1 MSWPVGPSVDEFC
14 RDTGDDS
21 AQQHSDGVSADRDG
35 VGGGA
40 HARDVHADGASNDEP
55 EEPHDPWASAA
66 WSGGQDSWRGHSG
79 WEERDQ
85 WKSWEDHHWHQGAQG
100 WQDRRNSYGGTWG
113 STSTGSVSAQG
124 PPSWDPDPQESA
136 REAWRSRGGNAMPGG
151 WQPQKLGHDLTGPP
165 RTSEVPRGPSEK
177 MVVPSFSGAVESG
190 SEDIGASARS
200 YMRQIAAWRRM
211 TRIEPSRQALTLY
224 QHLSG
229 KAWIDAERL
238 DVDKLAGDD
247 GMEYFLGWVT
257 DRYLDVQVTQVG
269 RSLGDFFRRLRRQQG
284 QSIRDYMSDFDRALA
299 RLQECGCH
307 LPDIASA
314 WVFVD
319 RMTLDES
326 QELNLLASV
335 QNEYN
340 LKRLQQAAIVQ
351 DRNLRKPWEAKGA
364 QPQRP
369 DRGLKWWGRKPQQA
383 NLAEDGFDDI
393 DDYGDGYQDAQSEG
407 VPEHVAE
414 ELYTS
419 YMAHESAKQRYKEIS
434 KLRGSDPEG
443 MKQLAADRLKQ
454 AKAKSFCAGCRRKGH
469 WHLDPECPLNQPG
482 GGSGNAGANPGGSS
496 RPTGPTAAAT
506 RKDDDPKVKS
516 NYPCQLVYV
525 TWDLDEK
532 VPTSNLTA
540 ITDTACSRSVAGI
553 PWVEK
558 YMAEAKRVGYLP
570 QVVDCKDSYKF
581 GASRI
586 FDSTYA
592 VVVSFTVGES
602 IILLRVAVVNGDLPL
617 LVSRPALAQMGMVMD
632 VEENSACFKRLN
644 VRDLKL
650 LSTETGH
657 PALPVRPFC
666 VSAATIK
673 SCDWKERE
681 LLIVPKMQQYTAYM
695 VSAGVHVG
703 ECEGDVCHVGPPPLL
718 PGLSFEDSRGPE
730 AVPGPK
736 VFYPKKIS
744 IEAYNLLT
752 SDKVTSFSF
761 IGYMLSLGGRS
772 LIPVDGR
779 RRMLNRSL
787 LFSMSSGPFGQHRV
801 LLAKHS
807 ESFLKCTIS
816 GRALEANLHSRCCG
830 SEELLL
836 VEPSSP
842 PVLLARPL
850 MASRS
855 SLLTAPAVTKQ
866 KGLWDLRRDELL
878 MEAEARGLTIHEKWT
893 VPEIRSIIQEDMKRG
908 APATE
913 VVTGETVPLT
923 KMTIKDLENALEA
936 SGIAIPEKANKGML
950 MRMLRDQ
957 GGRGPQTVLAFG
969 RFKGRMYQETPISYR
984 RWAVQEVSENDGAQ
998 EDLKMFAAWASRALE
1013 VTDGYASSSVPPPYV
1028 DSEHSARIPYNPESF
1043 GGSSWD
1049 VVPTRSTATTRT
1061 STRPKARPT
1070 RTENEVIEQRIQA
1083 QRRQAPPSS
1092 LGSHMDQEIDPQVMD
1107 EIQYLQAR
1115 LAVLRDRHDDLPGS
1129 FDATIS
1135 DTGLFYAILAGL
1147 PETNADLI
1155 HFLKFE
1161 HLICFV
1167 KEILSED
1174 LLYYL
1179 NLFNHE
1185 IILNPFLALRV
1196 LVTRTPAEPIAI
1208 LADFLVIPCLRH
1220 YLYQVIQFLV
1230 TRTPVE
1236 PVAILADFLAICL
1249 VSLNRR
1255 GHL

>member
-1 MSWPVGPSVDEFC
+1 MHVMFTLMALRTTNLKSPTTRGPRQPGVEV
-14 RDTGDDS
+14 RIPGGDTP
-21 AQQHSDGVSADRDG
+21 DGKSG
-35 VGGGA
+35 TSGSLGKTTTGA
-40 HARDVHADGASNDEP
+40 
-55 EEPHDPWASAA
+55 
-66 WSGGQDSWRGHSG
+66 
-79 WEERDQ
+79 
-85 WKSWEDHHWHQGAQG
+85 K
-100 WQDRRNSYGGTWG
+100 
-113 STSTGSVSAQG
+113 
-124 PPSWDPDPQESA
+124 
-136 REAWRSRGGNAMPGG
+136 AWRSRGGNAMPGG

-269 RSLGDFFRRLRRQQG
+269 RSLG
-284 QSIRDYMSDFDRALA
+284 
-299 RLQECGCH
+299 
-307 LPDIASA
+307 
-314 WVFVD
+314 
-319 RMTLDES
+319 
-326 QELNLLASV
+326 
-335 QNEYN
+335 
-340 LKRLQQAAIVQ
+340 
-351 DRNLRKPWEAKGA
+351 
-364 QPQRP
+364 
-369 DRGLKWWGRKPQQA
+369 
-383 NLAEDGFDDI
+383 
-393 DDYGDGYQDAQSEG
+393 
-407 VPEHVAE
+407 
-414 ELYTS
+414 
-419 YMAHESAKQRYKEIS
+419 
-434 KLRGSDPEG
+434 
-443 MKQLAADRLKQ
+443 
-454 AKAKSFCAGCRRKGH
+454 
-469 WHLDPECPLNQPG
+469 
-482 GGSGNAGANPGGSS
+482 
-496 RPTGPTAAAT
+496 
-506 RKDDDPKVKS
+506 
-516 NYPCQLVYV
+516 
-525 TWDLDEK
+525 
-532 VPTSNLTA
+532 
-540 ITDTACSRSVAGI
+540 
-553 PWVEK
+553 
-558 YMAEAKRVGYLP
+558 
-570 QVVDCKDSYKF
+570 
-581 GASRI
+581 
-586 FDSTYA
+586 
-592 VVVSFTVGES
+592 
-602 IILLRVAVVNGDLPL
+602 
-617 LVSRPALAQMGMVMD
+617 
-632 VEENSACFKRLN
+632 
-644 VRDLKL
+644 
-650 LSTETGH
+650 
-657 PALPVRPFC
+657 
-666 VSAATIK
+666 
-673 SCDWKERE
+673 
-681 LLIVPKMQQYTAYM
+681 
-695 VSAGVHVG
+695 
-703 ECEGDVCHVGPPPLL
+703 
-718 PGLSFEDSRGPE
+718 LSFEDSRGPE

-752 SDKVTSFSF
+752 SDKVSFFDPSGWSTSNVEQKSA
-761 IGYMLSLGGRS
+761 LLHVLG
-772 LIPVDGR
+772 
-779 RRMLNRSL
+779 
-787 LFSMSSGPFGQHRV
+787 
-801 LLAKHS
+801 
-807 ESFLKCTIS
+807 
-816 GRALEANLHSRCCG
+816 ALEANPHSRCCG
-830 SEELLL
+830 SEELLS
-836 VEPSSP
+836 VEPPSP

-855 SLLTAPAVTKQ
+855 PLLTAPTVTKQ

-908 APATE
+908 TPATE
-913 VVTGETVPLT
+913 IVTGETVPLT
-923 KMTIKDLENALEA
+923 KMTIKELENALEA

-1013 VTDGYASSSVPPPYV
+1013 ITDGYASSSVPPPYV

-1049 VVPTRSTATTRT
+1049 VVPTRSTTTTRT

-1115 LAVLRDRHDDLPGS
+1115 LAVLRDRHGMMIFLAPSTLPSPTLAFSMKLGGTS
-1129 FDATIS
+1129 PQSQPTVLMPTEFGAK
-1135 DTGLFYAILAGL
+1135 AILAGL
-1147 PETNADLI
+1147 SETNADLI
-1155 HFLKFE
+1155 RFLKFE

-1167 KEILSED
+1167 KEILPED

-1185 IILNPFLALRV
+1185 IILKPFLALRV
-1196 LVTRTPAEPIAI
+1196 LVTRTPVEPIAILADFLVIPCLRHYPYQVIQFPVTRTPMEPVAI

-1220 YLYQVIQFLV
+1220 YLYQVFQFPV

-1236 PVAILADFLAICL
+1236 PVAILADFLVICL